1 MSALGE
7 DAEAEAMDAKRARIR
22 AELEAQGLSPEEIE
36 EVLMDMDADEEE

>member
-1 MSALGE
+1 
-7 DAEAEAMDAKRARIR
+7 MDAKRARIR